1 MLSAIVLICMKRP
14 RRPWALGVVVLKFLF
29 FAIWMT
35 GHSEFRFVV
44 YDYASAMI
52 VILLLQ
58 IYVGVSRRTKSAVW
72 IVGGVL
78 IGLAGGVIQM
88 KKLYLHEYFN
98 HNDLFH
104 VMQIAAFYFFYRGG
118 KLLEPLT

>member
-1 MLSAIVLICMKRP
+1 MI
-14 RRPWALGVVVLKFLF
+14 
-29 FAIWMT
+29 

-52 VILLLQ
+52 AILLLQ
-58 IYVGVSRRTKSAVW
+58 IYVGISRRANGAVW

-88 KKLYLHEYFN
+88 KKFYLHEYFN

-104 VMQIAAFYFFYRGG
+104 VMQVAAFYCFYFPIECRSMV
-118 KLLEPLT
+118 